1 MKIEFDVAN
10 LAKILGETPEKL
22 TEKSEKFLGGK
33 VTAQV
38 DDNGIGSLSIVEMY
52 AVGIMKAAVDCI
64 SNVGTDKLDAKLDE
78 LGLGAPSDDDVDAIN
93 ELIHSITM
101 SF

>member
-10 LAKILGETPEKL
+10 LAKILGKTPEKV

-33 VTAQV
+33 VTA
-38 DDNGIGSLSIVEMY
+38 NLSIVEMY
-52 AVGIMKAAVDCI
+52 AVGIMKATVDCI

-78 LGLGAPSDDDVDAIN
+78 LGLGAPGDDDVDAIN